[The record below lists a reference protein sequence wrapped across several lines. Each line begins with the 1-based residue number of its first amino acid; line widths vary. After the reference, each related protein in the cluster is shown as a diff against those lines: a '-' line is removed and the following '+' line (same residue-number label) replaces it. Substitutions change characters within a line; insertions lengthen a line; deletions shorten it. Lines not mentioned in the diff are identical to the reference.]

1 MANSTAE
8 SGEHKTG
15 GGVAGGE
22 AAPWPALFMTTAEGA
37 PTEAM
42 LCALWPSVLALMREK
57 SALLQAHL
65 PVHGG
70 AGAVLMPESQAGGG
84 QPAEYTIWI
93 QHTDERILVLLACA
107 GKRKPS
113 DAAAHILLGALSEGL
128 IPEKL
133 AAGSLRSRHTQ
144 ALPWWTALL
153 RALRGTG

>member
-1 MANSTAE
+1 MANSTAA

-22 AAPWPALFMTTAEGA
+22 AAPWPALFAMTTAEGA

-84 QPAEYTIWI
+84 QPAST
-93 QHTDERILVLLACA
+93 
-107 GKRKPS
+107 PS
-113 DAAAHILLGALSEGL
+113 GSN
-128 IPEKL
+128 IPTSV
-133 AAGSLRSRHTQ
+133 SLCSRV
-144 ALPWWTALL
+144 
-153 RALRGTG
+153 RG